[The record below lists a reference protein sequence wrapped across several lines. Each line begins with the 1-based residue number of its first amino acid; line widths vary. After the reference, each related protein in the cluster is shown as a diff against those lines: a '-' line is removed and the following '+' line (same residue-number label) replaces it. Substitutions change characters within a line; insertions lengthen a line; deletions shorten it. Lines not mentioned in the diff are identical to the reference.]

1 MSDVPPVCL
10 NPDCTGKNPVIGNW
24 CTARKCKDMRKLA
37 TAAKKADKQA
47 KACAAVGV
55 PVPAALPADG
65 GQCFEL
71 HSVHGVLDCDFPHLG
86 GKALEKAPPHDPKE
100 LCFLVYGTF
109 AATEDDFEN
118 DRGCKDML
126 KVVKYKE
133 LYDNLGDE
141 GRSTLHKYARE
152 KSESLRV
159 SLKRAREAE

>member
-1 MSDVPPVCL
+1 M
-10 NPDCTGKNPVIGNW
+10 
-24 CTARKCKDMRKLA
+24 
-37 TAAKKADKQA
+37 
-47 KACAAVGV
+47 
-55 PVPAALPADG
+55 LP
-65 GQCFEL
+65 C
-71 HSVHGVLDCDFPHLG
+71 
-86 GKALEKAPPHDPKE
+86 
-100 LCFLVYGTF
+100 VYGTF

-159 SLKRAREAE
+159 SLKRSREARLSERVRPVGRYT

>member
-1 MSDVPPVCL
+1 
-10 NPDCTGKNPVIGNW
+10 
-24 CTARKCKDMRKLA
+24 MR
-37 TAAKKADKQA
+37 
-47 KACAAVGV
+47 
-55 PVPAALPADG
+55 
-65 GQCFEL
+65 L
-71 HSVHGVLDCDFPHLG
+71 H
-86 GKALEKAPPHDPKE
+86 
-100 LCFLVYGTF
+100 GTF

-159 SLKRAREAE
+159 SLKRAREARPVWSAGGATQLTFFDSSKDT

>member
-1 MSDVPPVCL
+1 MASL
-10 NPDCTGKNPVIGNW
+10 
-24 CTARKCKDMRKLA
+24 TATSHTLVGRRWKRLRPTTQKS
-37 TAAKKADKQA
+37 
-47 KACAAVGV
+47 CAS
-55 PVPAALPADG
+55 LR
-65 GQCFEL
+65 L
-71 HSVHGVLDCDFPHLG
+71 H
-86 GKALEKAPPHDPKE
+86 
-100 LCFLVYGTF
+100 GTF